1 MEHQHWIEG
10 PESNIVFLGNVG
22 FDTTEEQLKKVLE
35 LAGPVLE
42 IRLVFDP
49 ISNRSRGFGFCQF
62 IDSSVAA
69 SAIKNLSDTLV
80 DGRNLKIG
88 FADKERVQ
96 RYFGNN
102 AWSARGGADGVAKVV
117 EALDPVQKTELLAQF
132 KSFAVVNTTKAREE
146 LVRNPALAHAL
157 LSALESLGSVDQ
169 DSIARI
175 KGTTQRTVGGSSSV
189 SRGLSAGYS
198 PRQPSSASISPV
210 TPANRPM
217 APPPRQLQPAPVLA
231 QVPVLAPVPAPQ
243 PRHVGPEPMEMD
255 DAELIHQVLSLTD
268 EQLSLMP
275 EAHRQQMI
283 DLRRQLQSTLP
294 Q

>member
-1 MEHQHWIEG
+1 MDQQHWIEG

-49 ISNRSRGFGFCQF
+49 VSSRSRGFGFCQF

-102 AWSARGGADGVAKVV
+102 AWSARGSADGVAKVV
-117 EALDPVQKTELLAQF
+117 EALAPVQKTELLAQF
-132 KSFAVVNTTKAREE
+132 KSFAAVNTTKAREE
-146 LVRNPALAHAL
+146 LARNPALAHAL
-157 LSALESLGSVDQ
+157 LCALESLGSVDQ

-175 KGTTQRTVGGSSSV
+175 KGTAQRSSGRSNSV
-189 SRGLSAGYS
+189 ARGLSAGYL
-198 PRQPSSASISPV
+198 PRQPLSASISPV
-210 TPANRPM
+210 TPAHRPM
-217 APPPRQLQPAPVLA
+217 APPPRQLQPAPV
-231 QVPVLAPVPAPQ
+231 PAPQ
-243 PRHVGPEPMEMD
+243 PRYSEPEPMEMD
-255 DAELIHQVLSLTD
+255 DAELIQQVLGLTD

-294 Q
+294 